1 MHERELAR
9 RAEKPLDPKRFR
21 RRGLARILSDFRS
34 RSRPMT
40 LLRASTV
47 LGAIALVSASSAA
60 AQSSAPAKA
69 RRAPAKA
76 PVEAI
81 AARGAN
87 PRGPFAK
94 LSAVQRD
101 SIIEHTRSLLGTRYK
116 WAGERPERGLDCSGI
131 VKYVFAKLGVELP
144 HSSRALAKLGGSVT
158 KDTAEML
165 PGDLLV
171 FGRGKRI
178 SHVAIYVGDG
188 FMIHASS
195 AFRRVVETP
204 VERYRPPGGLQWKG
218 VRRVIALDS
227 TATVFEQPAR

>member
-1 MHERELAR
+1 
-9 RAEKPLDPKRFR
+9 
-21 RRGLARILSDFRS
+21 
-34 RSRPMT
+34 MT
-40 LLRASTV
+40 LLRASRLLSAT
-47 LGAIALVSASSAA
+47 ALAAASSAA

-69 RRAPAKA
+69 GKPLAKA
-76 PVEAI
+76 PVEAL
-81 AARGAN
+81 AERGAN

-101 SIIEHTRSLLGTRYK
+101 SIIEHTRALLGTRYK
-116 WAGERPERGLDCSGI
+116 WAGERPERGLDCSGF

-144 HSSRALAKLGGSVT
+144 HSSRELAKLGGSIT
-158 KDTAEML
+158 KDTAEMQ

-204 VERYRPPGGLQWKG
+204 VERYRPAGGLQWKG

-227 TATVFEQPAR
+227 AAMDFDQPGR

>member
-1 MHERELAR
+1 
-9 RAEKPLDPKRFR
+9 
-21 RRGLARILSDFRS
+21 
-34 RSRPMT
+34 MT
-40 LLRASTV
+40 FLRACTRF
-47 LGAIALVSASSAA
+47 GAIVLAIASPLA
-60 AQSSAPAKA
+60 AQTSAPAKA
-69 RRAPAKA
+69 SRPLLKA

-116 WAGERPERGLDCSGI
+116 WAGEKPEKGLDCSGF
-131 VKYVFAKLGVELP
+131 VKYVFAKLGVALP
-144 HSSRALAKLGGSVT
+144 HSSRALARLGGAVT
-158 KDTAEML
+158 KDTAEMQ

-188 FMIHASS
+188 TMIHASS
-195 AFRRVVETP
+195 SFRRVVETP

-227 TATVFEQPAR
+227 AAADLEQPER